1 MLPTRRSQN
10 WLPGI
15 FNDFFGNEW
24 MEKSTS
30 PAINI
35 IENDKEYKVELAAPG
50 LTKED
55 FNVRVTEENQL
66 VVTME
71 KKQEQKDEQQD
82 GRYLRREFS
91 YSKYQQTL
99 LLPDNVEQ
107 DKITASVQHGV
118 LNILIPKVA
127 PEAEKPQERSI
138 EIQQYRG

>member
-55 FNVRVTEENQL
+55 FNVRVTEEHQL

-127 PEAEKPQERSI
+127 PEAEKSQERSI
-138 EIQQYRG
+138 EIQ

>member
-50 LTKED
+50 LTKEE

-138 EIQQYRG
+138 EIQ

>member
-71 KKQEQKDEQQD
+71 KNRSRKMNSKMVVICVVNS
-82 GRYLRREFS
+82 RTRNTSRHCCCLTTWNRTKLRPVFS
-91 YSKYQQTL
+91 MVS
-99 LLPDNVEQ
+99 
-107 DKITASVQHGV
+107 
-118 LNILIPKVA
+118 
-127 PEAEKPQERSI
+127 
-138 EIQQYRG
+138 

>member
-82 GRYLRREFS
+82 CRYLRREFS

-138 EIQQYRG
+138 EIQ

>member
-1 MLPTRRSQN
+1 MLPARRSQN

-127 PEAEKPQERSI
+127 PEAEKSQERSI
-138 EIQQYRG
+138 EIQ

>member
-15 FNDFFGNEW
+15 FNDFFGNEG

-138 EIQQYRG
+138 EIQ

>member
-66 VVTME
+66 VITME

-127 PEAEKPQERSI
+127 PEVEKPQERSI
-138 EIQQYRG
+138 EIQ

>member
-1 MLPTRRSQN
+1 MLPTRRYQN

-71 KKQEQKDEQQD
+71 KKQEQKDENND

-99 LLPDNVEQ
+99 LLPDNVEK
-107 DKITASVQHGV
+107 DKISASVEHGV

-138 EIQQYRG
+138 EVK

>member
-82 GRYLRREFS
+82 SRTRNTSRHCCCLTTWNRTKLRPVFS
-91 YSKYQQTL
+91 MVS
-99 LLPDNVEQ
+99 
-107 DKITASVQHGV
+107 
-118 LNILIPKVA
+118 
-127 PEAEKPQERSI
+127 
-138 EIQQYRG
+138 

>member
-1 MLPTRRSQN
+1 MFPTRRSQN

-138 EIQQYRG
+138 EIQ

>member
-24 MEKSTS
+24 IEKSTS

-138 EIQQYRG
+138 EIQ

>member
-107 DKITASVQHGV
+107 DKITTSVQHGV

-138 EIQQYRG
+138 EIQ

>member
-1 MLPTRRSQN
+1 MMPVKKSQN

-71 KKQEQKDEQQD
+71 KKQEQKDENND

-99 LLPDNVEQ
+99 LLPDNVEK
-107 DKITASVQHGV
+107 DKISASVEHGV

-138 EIQQYRG
+138 EVK

>member
-127 PEAEKPQERSI
+127 PEAEISQERSI
-138 EIQQYRG
+138 EIQ

>member
-1 MLPTRRSQN
+1 M
-10 WLPGI
+10 
-15 FNDFFGNEW
+15 
-24 MEKSTS
+24 
-30 PAINI
+30 
-35 IENDKEYKVELAAPG
+35 ELAAPG

-138 EIQQYRG
+138 EIQ

>member
-71 KKQEQKDEQQD
+71 KNQEQKDEQQD
-82 GRYLRREFS
+82 GRYLRRE
-91 YSKYQQTL
+91 
-99 LLPDNVEQ
+99 V
-107 DKITASVQHGV
+107 
-118 LNILIPKVA
+118 
-127 PEAEKPQERSI
+127 
-138 EIQQYRG
+138 

>member
-118 LNILIPKVA
+118 LNILIPKMA

-138 EIQQYRG
+138 EIQ

>member
-138 EIQQYRG
+138 ELQ

>member
-107 DKITASVQHGV
+107 DKITARVQHGV

-138 EIQQYRG
+138 EIQ

>member
-118 LNILIPKVA
+118 LSILIPKVA

-138 EIQQYRG
+138 EIQ